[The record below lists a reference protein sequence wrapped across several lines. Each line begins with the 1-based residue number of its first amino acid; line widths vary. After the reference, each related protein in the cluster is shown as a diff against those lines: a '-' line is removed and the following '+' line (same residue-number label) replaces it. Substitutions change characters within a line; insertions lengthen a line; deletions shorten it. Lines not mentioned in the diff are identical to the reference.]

1 MNILGLDLSLTA
13 TGIAIVRTGD
23 GDNHRYR
30 TEVIKRPTKA
40 RDWPERQQV
49 RWMID
54 EIQKVAYDVGAEW
67 DLAVVE
73 GLAYSRITG
82 HATTRAG
89 LWWLVTENLAD
100 DIPLAFMG
108 PTSRAKYA
116 TGKGNAAK
124 ADVMREVARRFPAFY
139 GGEDEAD
146 ALVCAAAGA
155 DHLGHPIAAMPATH
169 RAALAAVEWP
179 ATHPTPGAVVPA
191 HPEETP

>member
-1 MNILGLDLSLTA
+1 VNILGLDLSLTA

-23 GDNHRYR
+23 GDNHHYR
-30 TEVIKRPTKA
+30 TELIKEPSKQA
-40 RDWPERQQV
+40 KWPDRDRI

-54 EIQKVAYDVGAEW
+54 QIIIVPEAALGPDEVW

-89 LWWLVTENLAD
+89 LWWLATENID
-100 DIPLAFMG
+100 MSGFPLAVMG

-124 ADVMREVARRFPAFY
+124 ADVMREVARRFPHFH

-179 ATHPTPGAVVPA
+179 TD
-191 HPEETP
+191 PEETK

>member
-1 MNILGLDLSLTA
+1 VNILGLDLSLTA

-23 GDNHRYR
+23 EGDHRYR
-30 TEVIKRPTKA
+30 TEVIKRPAKA

-54 EIQKVAYDVGAEW
+54 EILTVVYDVGAQW

-73 GLAYSRITG
+73 GLAFGSKTG
-82 HATTRAG
+82 HAATRAG
-89 LWWLVTENLAD
+89 LWWLVTD
-100 DIPLAFMG
+100 HIYVDMPLAVLS
-108 PTSRAKYA
+108 PAARAKYA
-116 TGKGNAAK
+116 TGRGNAGK
-124 ADVMREVARRFPAFY
+124 DDVMREVARRFPHFG

-179 ATHPTPGAVVPA
+179 ATHPTPGAVVRVT
-191 HPEETP
+191 EES

>member
-1 MNILGLDLSLTA
+1 VNILGLDLSLTA

-30 TEVIKRPTKA
+30 TEVIKEPSKRTKWPD
-40 RDWPERQQV
+40 RDRI

-54 EIQKVAYDVGAEW
+54 QLTVIVEDALGPDEVW

-100 DIPLAFMG
+100 DIPLAVMG

-124 ADVMREVARRFPAFY
+124 ADVMREVARRFPHFG

-169 RAALAAVEWP
+169 RTALAAVEWP
-179 ATHPTPGAVVPA
+179 ATR
-191 HPEETP
+191 PEETP